1 MDTGVQGES
10 LHGRQNRIVPQIHY
24 PPFKKADFNRQ
35 PFFCSFYNDMKLYHA
50 PASQHDIHQL
60 YAAPL
65 TTRLAFHIYMSLQLE
80 TDHNLIR
87 FTGDRENLSHPLQLH
102 FPVFLQRLL
111 RPLNDIIL
119 CCLGQDIEE
128 GRISGDTDNQ
138 ILMLFRMSLCIEQ
151 GISGYYIILYMI
163 SL

>member
-10 LHGRQNRIVPQIHY
+10 LHGRQNRIVPRIHY

-35 PFFCSFYNDMKLYHA
+35 PFFCSFYNGMKLYYA
-50 PASQHDIHQL
+50 PASQYDIHQL

-87 FTGDRENLSHPLQLH
+87 FTGDKENLSHPLHCIFQYFYNVCSVRSMISSCVALDRTLKKAEY
-102 FPVFLQRLL
+102 PVTRTI
-111 RPLNDIIL
+111 R
-119 CCLGQDIEE
+119 
-128 GRISGDTDNQ
+128 
-138 ILMLFRMSLCIEQ
+138 SLCF
-151 GISGYYIILYMI
+151 SGCLCASSSVSLDTTLYCT
-163 SL
+163 